1 MLAALAP
8 VQATTT
14 SGLFLDSCHAH
25 CQGGS
30 AATWSGAQGP
40 QVGNTVIIHSIFIYK
55 NIRTKFLVFFRSATI
70 FCLYC

>member
-8 VQATTT
+8 VRATTT
-14 SGLFLDSCHAH
+14 RGLFLDSCHAH

-40 QVGNTVIIHSIFIYK
+40 QVGNTVITHYIF
-55 NIRTKFLVFFRSATI
+55 NTKDN
-70 FCLYC
+70 